1 MQNKAQ
7 SQYREFKSCCIVQN
21 EAQSQYSEVLLQSQ
35 ADLSVGQADEGDTD
49 REIRELSQELVE
61 AQQEVMT
68 AQAECDRAL
77 RAEQEA
83 FEAWE
88 SKRSAYYFFVCLMM
102 MGSLLRALPLHVDNP
117 AGLSLMP
124 YCLSLLV
131 SVSTLLADLK
141 GKFRCQAL
149 ACCTPSGHC
158 LLCEK

>member
-1 MQNKAQ
+1 MHSEAQ
-7 SQYREFKSCCIVQN
+7 SQYSEFKPCCPMQN

-49 REIRELSQELVE
+49 REIRESSQELVE

-88 SKRSAYYFFVCLMM
+88 SKRSAYCFWSPPCLPCWPELRAQVSGS
-102 MGSLLRALPLHVDNP
+102 GSLYTSSALIV
-117 AGLSLMP
+117 
-124 YCLSLLV
+124 V
-131 SVSTLLADLK
+131 
-141 GKFRCQAL
+141 
-149 ACCTPSGHC
+149 
-158 LLCEK
+158 